1 MKKIVYVVGG
11 MLNPTGMGAILSNK
25 INWLAEHTDN
35 EIHMILT
42 EKPDIPWCYDI
53 NPKVKWV
60 NFNINFDELDTMPF
74 AKKVY
79 HYFLKQRIYKKKF
92 KDYLFSIRP
101 DITISTIRREINF
114 VTSIKDG
121 SKKIGEI
128 HFVRDYYR
136 NFNKPFLPKFIN
148 VFISRIWMNSLIK
161 QLKKLERFVVLTEE
175 DSYNWPELS
184 NKIVIPNFIN
194 EYHGVMASLES
205 KSVIAVGRYS
215 PEKGFDL
222 LMDTWAIVIQ
232 KHPDWKLNLFGTG
245 DYEYY
250 QNMANLKGINHSFTC
265 HPPTSAIYEEY
276 KNSSIF
282 VLSSRH
288 EGFGLVILE
297 AMSVGLP
304 VVAFACPSGP
314 KALISNDSDGILVEN
329 GNINKLADGICYL
342 IENSDI
348 RKKMGANAILKAKE
362 YPKDIIMKK
371 WVDLFESL

>member
-1 MKKIVYVVGG
+1 
-11 MLNPTGMGAILSNK
+11 
-25 INWLAEHTDN
+25 
-35 EIHMILT
+35 
-42 EKPDIPWCYDI
+42 
-53 NPKVKWV
+53 
-60 NFNINFDELDTMPF
+60 
-74 AKKVY
+74 
-79 HYFLKQRIYKKKF
+79 
-92 KDYLFSIRP
+92 
-101 DITISTIRREINF
+101 
-114 VTSIKDG
+114 
-121 SKKIGEI
+121 
-128 HFVRDYYR
+128 
-136 NFNKPFLPKFIN
+136 
-148 VFISRIWMNSLIK
+148 
-161 QLKKLERFVVLTEE
+161 
-175 DSYNWPELS
+175 
-184 NKIVIPNFIN
+184 
-194 EYHGVMASLES
+194 
-205 KSVIAVGRYS
+205 
-215 PEKGFDL
+215 
-222 LMDTWAIVIQ
+222 MDTWAIVIQ

-348 RKKMGANAILKAKE
+348 RKKMGTNAILKAKE